1 MLELNSDNFE
11 KEVIKSDK
19 TVVVDFW
26 AEWCVDPQN
35 TFILTSNNY
44 VKIASAIENNDKL
57 VTYDGKNLVNDNVK
71 KSFTSNKIG
80 HCREIITET
89 NRRIRVTNEHE
100 FYTPDGW
107 KQAINLK
114 NNDKIAIMP
123 SYPNEKFN
131 LNDNSIILDIN
142 DIKKVSKD
150 GMLIENYINELKE
163 KNLLPLNIN
172 NKNILI
178 ITRLLGS
185 IFTNGNLYFS
195 KKNNYGEVSFSL
207 RSEKDLENLREDLI
221 LLGFNNVHSK
231 REKNKITVNNRSYTI
246 NTIKVKVCSTS
257 LWLLFSAL
265 GAPIGDKTSNSY
277 LLPKW
282 LMESSLIIKKEFLAS
297 FIGGDGSK
305 ISMRLS
311 ERIGKKPYNSVK
323 INDIEFHKNPEVAE
337 SGIKLANQLSS
348 LFKEL
353 NVKVNNIFVE
363 DDIYLKKDNK
373 ISKIIH
379 IPIKNNFGNAYN
391 LYKNVG
397 YRYAY
402 TKEIES
408 MRSSE
413 FIRRILNKRQEWSGI
428 YNQSIQLNKSKGY
441 GYRTLSRMLKL
452 YPHTVWQWIK
462 KGVKPT
468 INKHYQK
475 YSTWLKENTK
485 GLPENLMW
493 ENLEVNREVYLESVQ
508 KISMEKN
515 YNFVANGFLAHN
527 CGPCRT
533 MAPVFEGLSKEM
545 KEIKFVKLNVDE
557 NNELASRYSV
567 MSIPTFIVF
576 KKGKEVLRQVGG
588 MQKEMLKNKLKNVV

>member
-305 ISMRLS
+305 ISMR
-311 ERIGKKPYNSVK
+311 
-323 INDIEFHKNPEVAE
+323 
-337 SGIKLANQLSS
+337 
-348 LFKEL
+348 
-353 NVKVNNIFVE
+353 
-363 DDIYLKKDNK
+363 
-373 ISKIIH
+373 
-379 IPIKNNFGNAYN
+379 
-391 LYKNVG
+391 
-397 YRYAY
+397 
-402 TKEIES
+402 
-408 MRSSE
+408 
-413 FIRRILNKRQEWSGI
+413 
-428 YNQSIQLNKSKGY
+428 
-441 GYRTLSRMLKL
+441 
-452 YPHTVWQWIK
+452 
-462 KGVKPT
+462 
-468 INKHYQK
+468 
-475 YSTWLKENTK
+475 
-485 GLPENLMW
+485 
-493 ENLEVNREVYLESVQ
+493 
-508 KISMEKN
+508 
-515 YNFVANGFLAHN
+515 
-527 CGPCRT
+527 
-533 MAPVFEGLSKEM
+533 
-545 KEIKFVKLNVDE
+545 
-557 NNELASRYSV
+557 
-567 MSIPTFIVF
+567 
-576 KKGKEVLRQVGG
+576 
-588 MQKEMLKNKLKNVV
+588 